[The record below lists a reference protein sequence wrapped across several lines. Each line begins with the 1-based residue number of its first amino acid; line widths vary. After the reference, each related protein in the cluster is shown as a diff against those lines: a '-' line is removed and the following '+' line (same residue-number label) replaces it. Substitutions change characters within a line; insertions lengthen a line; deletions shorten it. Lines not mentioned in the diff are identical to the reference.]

1 MTVAENLSAAVSALQ
16 DAQEALVRATD
27 AIEEHNIDTE
37 AHADIRTIINQI
49 MNSDTMYTREQID
62 AIVYNAVQSHA
73 ATAFST
79 AHPGWDTYEETV
91 ANRLAALELKCQ
103 ELQDKLDGVDD
114 QNSDLQIQLQTIENK
129 YAPILEQLSRA
140 LVAAQEAGSTEL
152 ADQYRETIA
161 ATLDQ
166 KKTELLEAV
175 AAWQENN

>member
-1 MTVAENLSAAVSALQ
+1 MSALQ

-27 AIEEHNIDTE
+27 RIEEHNIDTE
-37 AHADIRTIINQI
+37 AHADIRAIINDIQ
-49 MNSDTMYTREQID
+49 NSDTIYTRDQID
-62 AIVYNAVQSHA
+62 ELIYNAVQAHA
-73 ATAFST
+73 STAFKT
-79 AHPGWDTYEETV
+79 AHPGWDEYEETV
-91 ANRLAALELKCQ
+91 NNRLAALELKCQ

-114 QNSDLQIQLQTIENK
+114 QNSDLQIQLQAIENK
-129 YAPILEQLSRA
+129 YAPILEQLSKA

-166 KKTELLEAV
+166 KKTELLAAV